1 MFFTVTAPA
10 TVRYQ
15 RTFTNIISNEGYG
28 FNRSTGDFTCYTP
41 GIYFFSFFM
50 ISEKERGRFR
60 LVKNDAKTGIVTE
73 TDSQNNALFLRLLP
87 GDKVWFD
94 CSLNSKDLDNRS
106 MFTGALVARG
116 NLFAA
121 SDKRHTD
128 SIPWPVRG
136 SDQLLF
142 TRVETM

>member
-10 TVRYQ
+10 IVRNQ
-15 RTFTNIISNEGYG
+15 FTFTNVISNEGYG
-28 FNRSTGDFTCYTP
+28 FNRSTGNFTCNTP
-41 GIYFFSFFM
+41 GIYFFSYFM
-50 ISEKERGRFR
+50 ITEKEREEFR
-60 LVKNDAKTGIVTE
+60 LVKNDAKTGIVIA

-87 GDKVWFD
+87 DDKVWFD

-121 SDKRHTD
+121 SDKRQSD